1 MFRGD
6 TMSTAEKIL
15 QNINELRTLIGP
27 QSSKKLDLDT
37 FRRIV
42 IRLDSYKESC
52 NTCMEFLEHT
62 DKYFENLISKNG
74 IMSKEDLK
82 RHRDIRTE
90 LVVHLMKQHK
100 LVQKGQYMALFMSI
114 GMAIGAVLGLT
125 VLNNQAI
132 GLPAGLVMGIAMG
145 NAVDHDAKRKGRV
158 I

>member
-1 MFRGD
+1 
-6 TMSTAEKIL
+6 MSTAEKIL
-15 QNINELRTLIGP
+15 HYLNELRVIVGP
-27 QSSKKLDLDT
+27 QSAKRLDLDA
-37 FRRIV
+37 FERIV
-42 IRLDSYKESC
+42 MRLDSFKENC
-52 NTCMEFLEHT
+52 NTCMEFLEHI
-62 DKYFENLISKNG
+62 DKYFESLMSKKG
-74 IMSKEDLK
+74 VMSKEDLK

-125 VLNNQAI
+125 VLSNQAI

-145 NAVDHDAKRKGRV
+145 NAVDHDARRKGRV